1 MVVQT
6 RTVSV
11 QEIQERLSTLLE
23 LARSRKERF
32 IIEKDGI
39 PIAMLVAAD
48 EYDVAVCGQ
57 EKSQHPHIG
66 RVEGVCGGEP
76 IVLSTRISVASVVEF
91 FEESDS
97 IDEILEALP
106 LTPAQVHDA
115 LSYYYDNRKEIDQIL
130 EQRRL
135 KNVVKKHSLVL
146 KEVAEGIYEAHNSSE
161 EQ

>member
-1 MVVQT
+1 MC
-6 RTVSV
+6 RKYKNGY
-11 QEIQERLSTLLE
+11 RLLE

-48 EYDVAVCGQ
+48 EYDVAVRGQ
-57 EKSQHPHIG
+57 EKSKHPYIG
-66 RVEGVCGGEP
+66 RVEKVCGGEP
-76 IVLSTRISVASVVEF
+76 LILGTRISVASVVEF

-115 LSYYYDNRKEIDQIL
+115 LSYYYDNREEIDQIL

-135 KNVVKKHSLVL
+135 ENVVKKHNLVL
-146 KEVAEGIYEAHNSSE
+146 KEVTEGVYEAHDADGRW
-161 EQ
+161 